1 MAEDL
6 IKIKDF
12 PIIDEYENIN
22 AEDRVVATHVSG
34 SSRQTVAITVEAL
47 GQKIV
52 NDSPNSIAIPRN
64 YFGYDNPSSSEGKN
78 GDMYFKLM
86 SGVTDKVITSTFVK
100 INGQWISFQVTD
112 DNWRKFLE
120 GQGFDVISYD
130 ATSVKAHAFEN
141 NQLINN
147 VIMPNVI
154 NIYEYAFAGSSIK
167 TMSFPK
173 CTYIGDYAFKDCSAI
188 RDGSQIVLPAIDII
202 GSNAFNGFGGPNNR
216 ATIDISNVRIIKDH
230 AFYSP
235 GYLWN
240 NKIDGV
246 LDLPKCE
253 VIENSGFAAYGSS
266 LANMQIT
273 RVNLPSIVSIGE
285 QAFRA
290 IEAPDTFELH
300 IGPNCEFIGGNILYM
315 PNINNHK
322 GSIYVEALTPPVLE
336 DGFSTSVGSPDWYP
350 EHIYVPYP
358 SVQAYKEASKWSY
371 YASLIEAIPEE
382 E

>member
-34 SSRQTVAITVEAL
+34 SSRQTVAITVNAL

-52 NDSPNSIAIPRN
+52 NDAPNSIAIPRN
-64 YFGYDNPSSSEGKN
+64 YFGYDDPTSSEGKN

-86 SGVTDKVITSTFVK
+86 SGTADKVITSTFVK

-141 NQLINN
+141 NQMINN

-154 NIYEYAFAGSSIK
+154 NIYEYAFASSSIK

-188 RDGSQIVLPAIDII
+188 RNGSQISLPAIDTI
-202 GSNAFNGFGGPNNR
+202 GAHAFDGFGGSSNR
-216 ATIDISNVRIIKDH
+216 ATMDITNVRVIQNH
-230 AFYSP
+230 AFYTP
-235 GYLWN
+235 GNLWN
-240 NKIDGV
+240 NMVDGV
-246 LDLPKCE
+246 LDLPNCE
-253 VIENSGFAAYGSS
+253 NIGDHAFASYGDTGN
-266 LANMQIT
+266 LRIQK
-273 RVNLPSIVSIGE
+273 VNLPAIKTIGE
-285 QAFRA
+285 QAFRY
-290 IEAPDTFELH
+290 IQGPNNFEMH
-300 IGPNCEFIGGNILYM
+300 IGPNCEFIGSQIFYWVQI
-315 PNINNHK
+315 PNNK
-322 GSIYVEALTPPVLE
+322 GSIYVEALTPPVL
-336 DGFSTSVGSPDWYP
+336 DFPFYGDTSGPLWYP

-358 SVQAYKEASKWSY
+358 SVQAYKEASNWSY